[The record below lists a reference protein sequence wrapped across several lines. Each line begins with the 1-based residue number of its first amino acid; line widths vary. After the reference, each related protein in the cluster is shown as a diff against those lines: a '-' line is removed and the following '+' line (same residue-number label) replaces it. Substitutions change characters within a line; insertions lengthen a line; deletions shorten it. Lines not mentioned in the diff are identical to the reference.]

1 MALVESAV
9 CQKLEGMYGSRAE
22 LARRAR
28 ITGSE
33 VLIFAL
39 ADHPEACRCYVWEEE
54 GRVRTALAEDP
65 ACEAVRAVI
74 EADQRANGAE

>member
-1 MALVESAV
+1 MALVETTV
-9 CQKLEGMYGSRAE
+9 CRKLEGMYGSRAE

-28 ITGSE
+28 VTGSE

-39 ADHPEACRCYVWEEE
+39 VDHPEACCCYVWEEE

-65 ACEAVRAVI
+65 ACEAVRAAI
-74 EADQRANGAE
+74 DAHHRTNGAG